1 MFSILE
7 GKPTNWFDW
16 LPLVDELRNKFANPP
31 QAIVDTFLIAQSQ
44 LGDGF
49 LKNT

>member
-1 MFSILE
+1 MEEKLTDYF
-7 GKPTNWFDW
+7 GW
-16 LPLVDELRNKFANPP
+16 LPLVDELRNQFANLP